1 MEVNAFIL
9 ELLIVLLG
17 ARLAGEAAARAGV
30 PAMMGEMT
38 AGIVLGPGMLGWISA
53 DHMLRLL
60 AEIGLILLLFE
71 VGLDTNIANLVRR
84 GRASAVVAI
93 AGFVAPLALGF
104 MLARHGFGQSVIVSL
119 FIGGA
124 LTATSIG
131 VTMRV
136 MRDLELH
143 RSRAAEVVLGAAVI
157 DDVLGVVLL
166 ALLFEFANGGASLF
180 NAARILLF
188 VALFVAIA
196 PVAASLMTGLVC
208 RFRAHA
214 AIPGLIP
221 TSAIVLVL
229 FFAWL
234 AHAVGAPA
242 LLGGFAAGLAL
253 SPHFRLPAPPS
264 WRPDAAFLTD
274 VEQDTKPVIHLFT
287 PIFFVMVG
295 ASLNLRAVD
304 WSSPTVWWMAT
315 TLLALALLTKLMGGF
330 LIRAQRSEQWMIGVA
345 MIPRAEVGLIFTEL
359 ARTAN
364 VFDDDLY
371 AVMILVI
378 AGTTVLPPLL
388 MKRLAAS
395 SG

>member
-9 ELLIVLLG
+9 ELLTVLLG

-30 PAMMGEMT
+30 PAMMGEMA
-38 AGIVLGPGMLGWISA
+38 AGIVLGPSLLGWISA
-53 DHMLRLL
+53 SHMLHLL

-71 VGLDTNIANLVRR
+71 VGLDTNIANLMRR
-84 GRASAVVAI
+84 GRASIVVAVT
-93 AGFVAPLALGF
+93 GFVAPLALGF
-104 MLARHGFGQSVIVSL
+104 ALARWGFHQSAIVSL

-136 MRDLELH
+136 LRDLGLQ
-143 RSRAAEVVLGAAVI
+143 RSRAAEVVLGAAVL

-166 ALLFEFANGGASLF
+166 ALLFEFAGGGASLL
-180 NAARILLF
+180 NAGRILLF
-188 VALFVAIA
+188 VALFLVLA
-196 PVAASLMTGLVC
+196 PVAASLMSGLVC
-208 RFRAHA
+208 RFRRHSV
-214 AIPGLIP
+214 IPGLIP
-221 TSAIVLVL
+221 TSAVILVL

-253 SPHFRLPAPPS
+253 SPHFKLPGLPKLA
-264 WRPDAAFLTD
+264 PDADFLTD
-274 VEQDTKPVIHLFT
+274 VEQDTRPVIHLFT

-304 WSSPTVWWMAT
+304 WASPTVWWMAT
-315 TLLALALLTKLMGGF
+315 ALLALALVTKVIGAF
-330 LIRAQRSEQWMIGVA
+330 LIRAERKERWMIGAA

-359 ARTAN
+359 ARTSN
-364 VFDDDLY
+364 VFGDELY

-378 AGTTVLPPLL
+378 AGTTILPPML
-388 MKRLAAS
+388 MKRLARQ
-395 SG
+395 